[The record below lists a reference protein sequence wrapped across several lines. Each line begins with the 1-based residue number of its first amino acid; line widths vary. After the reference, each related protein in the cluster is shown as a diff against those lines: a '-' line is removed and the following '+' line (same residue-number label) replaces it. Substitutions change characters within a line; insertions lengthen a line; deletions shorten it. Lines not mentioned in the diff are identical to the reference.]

1 VKKLLAIS
9 QAVIADAIRRKVVWV
24 VVVFTALLAVAIPG
38 LPSYGVGIIDGVY
51 KQVTIALMWVAALIV
66 ALSLSA
72 TRVPVEVERRTVFN
86 VIARDVGRWQYVV
99 GTWLGMF
106 AVLGL
111 VIAAFAASTIGVG
124 WLTYGRLMLIL
135 LEGAFAV
142 WLEMGIIMA
151 FTVML
156 STQFGPVTSVVGGL
170 TLAFVGHSIV
180 AFLHLSE
187 LERAPLWFPSLDIFN
202 IINPVALG
210 QGVSPVYFFAMALAF
225 AAWTGLFMLGGS
237 LMFAG
242 RDL

>member
-1 VKKLLAIS
+1 VNKLLAIS
-9 QAVIADAIRRKVVWV
+9 QAVVADAIRRKVVWV

-51 KQVTIALMWVAALIV
+51 RQVALALMWVAALTV

-111 VIAAFAASTIGVG
+111 VLAAFAIGTIGVG
-124 WLTYGRLMLIL
+124 WFVYGKPMLVL
-135 LEGAFAV
+135 LEGVFAV
-142 WLEMGIIMA
+142 WLEIGIIMA

-156 STQFGPVTSVVGGL
+156 STQFGAVTSVVGGL
-170 TLAFVGHSIV
+170 TLAFVGHSV
-180 AFLHLSE
+180 VMFLHLPE
-187 LERAPLWFPSLDIFN
+187 TVRAPLWFPSLDIFN

-210 QGVSPVYFFAMALAF
+210 NGVSALYLLAMVIAF
-225 AAWTGLFMLGGS
+225 CAWTGAFMLGGS

>member
-1 VKKLLAIS
+1 MNKLLAIS
-9 QAVIADAIRRKVVWV
+9 QAVVADAIRRKVVWV

-51 KQVTIALMWVAALIV
+51 RQVALALMWVAALTV

-86 VIARDVGRWQYVV
+86 VIARDVSRWQYVV

-111 VIAAFAASTIGVG
+111 VLAAFAVGTIGVG
-124 WLTYGRLMLIL
+124 WFVYGKPMLIL
-135 LEGAFAV
+135 LEGVFAV
-142 WLEMGIIMA
+142 WLEIGIIMA

-156 STQFGPVTSVVGGL
+156 STQFGAVTAVVGGL
-170 TLAFVGHSIV
+170 TLAFVGHSV
-180 AFLHLSE
+180 VMFLHLPE
-187 LERAPLWFPSLDIFN
+187 TQRAPLWFPSLDIFN

-210 QGVSPVYFFAMALAF
+210 NGVSPVYLLAMVIAF
-225 AAWTGLFMLGGS
+225 CAWIGLFMLGGS

>member
-1 VKKLLAIS
+1 VNKLLAIS
-9 QAVIADAIRRKVVWV
+9 QAVVADAIRRKVVWV

-51 KQVTIALMWVAALIV
+51 KQVALALMWVAALIV

-111 VIAAFAASTIGVG
+111 VLTAFAIGTIGVG
-124 WLTYGRLMLIL
+124 WFVYGKPMLIL
-135 LEGAFAV
+135 LEGVFAV
-142 WLEMGIIMA
+142 WLEVGIIMA
-151 FTVML
+151 FAVML
-156 STQFGPVTSVVGGL
+156 STQFGAVTSVVGGL
-170 TLAFVGHSIV
+170 TLAFVGHSV
-180 AFLHLSE
+180 VMFLHLGE
-187 LERAPLWFPSLDIFN
+187 TERAPLWFPSLDIFN

-210 QGVSPVYFFAMALAF
+210 NGVSLVYFLAMVVAF
-225 AAWTGLFMLGGS
+225 CAWTGLFMLGGS